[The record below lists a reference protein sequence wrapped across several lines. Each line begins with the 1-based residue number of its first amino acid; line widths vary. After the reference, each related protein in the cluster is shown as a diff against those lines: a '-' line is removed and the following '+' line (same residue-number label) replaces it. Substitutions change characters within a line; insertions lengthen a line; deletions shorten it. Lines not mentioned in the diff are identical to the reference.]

1 MRRSLLLILFAGLAL
16 VTTGAVSLRKPQAVT
31 YYIDSAAGN
40 DACDGK
46 SKKQAWKSLSRVE
59 NLSLSAGDKI
69 LLRRGS
75 VFHEMF
81 VINGALGSKEKPVLV
96 STYGKGE
103 KPRIIAPDGSQQA
116 VRILNCSFITVED
129 LDISNLGTDSEMRDR
144 IGVNVHL
151 QDYGEAFDTVLK
163 GLDIHDVNG
172 RLWKGEGAGV
182 AIRFTMNKDSVCNW
196 WNGIRIEGCTIRRC
210 SRNGVTFSANHTRG
224 NYHPH
229 RHVVIRENLLEGVP
243 GDGIHVVGCDSALV
257 EYNVVRD
264 CGDPWGGRHN
274 ASACIWPWSSDHTV
288 IQFNEVSGSRTTWD
302 AQGFDADYNCLGT
315 VIRYNYSHDND
326 GGFLLICD
334 DGSARKT
341 FSAGNG
347 GARIYGNVS
356 WNDGIRPKPRARDRK
371 WFSPLIHVS
380 GPVEDCLVYQNIL
393 CRGKRSET
401 VPEQDMRFLS
411 SDSWGGF
418 PISVDFRN
426 NLFYSEEKEARFAPS
441 GKDGVRLTGNWYEGL
456 SEESVATA
464 CDREA
469 KGGNDAFRQLLE
481 RTGDTRKA
489 LGKGFLREVRTATG
503 TLTTVDRKKIDRF
516 FGREG

>member
-1 MRRSLLLILFAGLAL
+1 MRRSLLLILFTGLTL
-16 VTTGAVSLRKPQAVT
+16 VTSGAVSLRKPQAVT

-81 VINGALGSKEKPVLV
+81 VIDGTLGSKEKPVLV

-116 VRILNCSFITVED
+116 VRILKCSFITVED
-129 LDISNLGTDSEMRDR
+129 LDLSNLGTDSEMRDR

-196 WNGIRIEGCTIRRC
+196 W
-210 SRNGVTFSANHTRG
+210 
-224 NYHPH
+224 
-229 RHVVIRENLLEGVP
+229 
-243 GDGIHVVGCDSALV
+243 
-257 EYNVVRD
+257 
-264 CGDPWGGRHN
+264 
-274 ASACIWPWSSDHTV
+274 
-288 IQFNEVSGSRTTWD
+288 
-302 AQGFDADYNCLGT
+302 T

-347 GARIYGNVS
+347 GTRIY
-356 WNDGIRPKPRARDRK
+356 D
-371 WFSPLIHVS
+371 
-380 GPVEDCLVYQNIL
+380 NIL
-393 CRGKRSET
+393 CRGKRPEP
-401 VPEQDMRFLS
+401 VPDQDIRFLS
-411 SDSWGGF
+411 SDNWGGF
-418 PISVDFRN
+418 AIGVQFRD

-441 GKDGVRLTGNWYEGL
+441 GKDGGTAYGQLVR
-456 SEESVATA
+456 
-464 CDREA
+464 
-469 KGGNDAFRQLLE
+469 
-481 RTGDTRKA
+481 
-489 LGKGFLREVRTATG
+489 G
-503 TLTTVDRKKIDRF
+503 TLGGVCSDGMRPGSQRGERRVPAIA
-516 FGREG
+516 